1 MDAFYEQLDETR
13 FRASEATTG
22 PWAPGLQHGG
32 PPSALLVRALERLPG
47 LRPAPDGGPT
57 PGRLV
62 RVTTDFLSPVPVA
75 DVEVRARVLRDGR
88 QVQLLEA
95 ELVAAGRTVLRSTG
109 WRVRTLAPG
118 DTPAVAVGAHH
129 DVAPLPPSTAAPVP
143 GFSFPYAKNV
153 EWRFAVGDPLTPGPA
168 TAWARLRVPL
178 VAGEQVSPVQQVIA
192 VTDSGSGVS
201 AALSWD
207 DWSFVNTE
215 LSVHLARVP
224 RADWVCLDARTHL
237 EPDGTGLART
247 TLHDLDG
254 WFGET
259 LQSLVVSPR

>member
-1 MDAFYEQLDETR
+1 MDAFYEQLDESR

-47 LRPAPDGGPT
+47 LRPGPDGAQP
-57 PGRLV
+57 PARLV
-62 RVTTDFLSPVPVA
+62 RVTTDFLSPVPVS
-75 DVEVRARVLRDGR
+75 DVEVRARLLRDGR
-88 QVQLLEA
+88 QVQLVEA
-95 ELVAAGRTVLRSTG
+95 ELVSDGRTVLRSTG
-109 WRVRTLAPG
+109 WRVRTLPAG
-118 DTPAVAVGAHH
+118 ATPAVDVGAHH
-129 DVAPLPPSTAAPVP
+129 DVAPLPDGGGPVP
-143 GFSFPYAKNV
+143 GFSFPYAQNV
-153 EWRFAVGDPLTPGPA
+153 EWRFAAGDPLTPGPA

-178 VAGEQVSPVQQVIA
+178 VAGEPVSPVQQVVA
-192 VTDSGSGVS
+192 LTDSGSGVS

-237 EPDGTGLART
+237 EADGTGLART

-259 LQSLVVSPR
+259 LQSLVVAAR